1 MERRVSPRV
10 NVTKPIHVRSLD
22 TKVPLK
28 LLDVGDGGMS
38 VGTAAPLPVGVV
50 MRFEFTT
57 GDGLWTAF
65 LSGQSVYCR
74 SREDLG
80 KDVYQTGFRYLNQ
93 EAPAIAERIGQLI
106 DKASVDSLTI
116 L

>member
-10 NVTKPIHVRSLD
+10 NVTNPIHVRSVD
-22 TKVPLK
+22 TKVPL
-28 LLDVGDGGMS
+28 LLIDVGEGGLS
-38 VGTAAPLPVGVV
+38 VGTSTPLPVGVV
-50 MRFEFTT
+50 MRFEFVT

-74 SREDLG
+74 SREDQG
-80 KDVYQTGFRYLNQ
+80 AEGYQTGFMYLNKD
-93 EAPAIAERIGQLI
+93 APAIAQKIGELF
-106 DKASVDSLTI
+106 DRATVDSLTI